1 MPRGSVLTPDGSE
14 EYTHGVNLTNNEFY
28 EKLVTSDVLPTT
40 SQPAPAV
47 FEEVYREI
55 EAAIALAVDSAD
67 HSSPILMDLIP
78 RQREYPTPE
87 EVVSFIC
94 GLAAE

>member
-1 MPRGSVLTPDGSE
+1 MSKTLSQIAMEKTASKF
-14 EYTHGVNLTNNEFY
+14 GVSY
-28 EKLVTSDVLPTT
+28 
-40 SQPAPAV
+40 
-47 FEEVYREI
+47 EEVYREI
-55 EAAIALAVDSAD
+55 EAAIAQAVDSAD

-78 RQREYPTPE
+78 RQKEYPTPE